1 MSIKVKDE
9 YRRNDLSLSPGGSD
23 VTTIM
28 SNGMQLTYDKIKSV
42 EKYCARLKNDQLVAE
57 ILVDGKSYWKRNH

>member
-23 VTTIM
+23 VTAIM
-28 SNGMQLTYDKIKSV
+28 SNGKKLTYDKIKSV
-42 EKYCARLKNDQLVAE
+42 EKYCARLKKDPLVIE
-57 ILVDGKSYWKRNH
+57 IIVDGEAYWKRNQ

>member
-28 SNGMQLTYDKIKSV
+28 SNGKKLTYDKIKSV
-42 EKYCARLKNDQLVAE
+42 EKYCARLKKDPLVIE
-57 ILVDGKSYWKRNH
+57 IIVDGEAYWKRNQ

>member
-28 SNGMQLTYDKIKSV
+28 SNGKKLTYDKIKSI
-42 EKYCARLKNDQLVAE
+42 EKYCARLKADPLVME
-57 ILVDGKSYWKRNH
+57 ILVDCESYWKRNQ

>member
-1 MSIKVKDE
+1 MSIKVNDE

-28 SNGMQLTYDKIKSV
+28 SNGKKLIYDKIKYV
-42 EKYCARLKNDQLVAE
+42 EKYCARLKKDPLVME
-57 ILVDGKSYWKRNH
+57 ILVDGKEYWKR

>member
-9 YRRNDLSLSPGGSD
+9 YRRNDLSLSPGGSE

-28 SNGMQLTYDKIKSV
+28 SNGKKLVYDKIKSV
-42 EKYCARLKNDQLVAE
+42 SSYCARLKNDPKVIE
-57 ILVDGKSYWKRNH
+57 ILVDGAAYWKRNQ

>member
-23 VTTIM
+23 VTAIM
-28 SNGMQLTYDKIKSV
+28 SNGKKLTYDKIKSI
-42 EKYCARLKNDQLVAE
+42 EKYCARLKNDPVVIE
-57 ILVDGKSYWKRNH
+57 IIVDGKSYWKRNQ

>member
-23 VTTIM
+23 VTIIM
-28 SNGMQLTYDKIKSV
+28 SNGKKLVYDKIKSV
-42 EKYCARLKNDQLVAE
+42 VKYCARLKKDPLVVE
-57 ILVDGKSYWKRNH
+57 ILVDGEPYWKRN

>member
-23 VTTIM
+23 VTAIM
-28 SNGMQLTYDKIKSV
+28 SNGKKLTYDKIKSI
-42 EKYCARLKNDQLVAE
+42 EKYCARLKADPLVME
-57 ILVDGKSYWKRNH
+57 ILVDGESYWKRNQ

>member
-23 VTTIM
+23 VTAIL
-28 SNGMQLTYDKIKSV
+28 SNGKKLTYDKIKSV
-42 EKYCARLKNDQLVAE
+42 AKYCAQLKGDPLVIE
-57 ILVDGKSYWKRNH
+57 ILVDGETYWKRNH

>member
-9 YRRNDLSLSPGGSD
+9 YRRNDLSLSPGGSE

-28 SNGMQLTYDKIKSV
+28 SNGKKLVYDKIKSV
-42 EKYCARLKNDQLVAE
+42 SKYCARLKNDPQVIE
-57 ILVDGKSYWKRNH
+57 IIVDGEPYWKRNQ

>member
-28 SNGMQLTYDKIKSV
+28 SNGKKLTYDKIKSV
-42 EKYCARLKNDQLVAE
+42 EKYCSRLKNDQSVIE
-57 ILVDGKSYWKRNH
+57 ILVDGEAYWKRNQ

>member
-23 VTTIM
+23 VTAIM
-28 SNGMQLTYDKIKSV
+28 SNGKQLTYDKIKSI
-42 EKYCARLKNDQLVAE
+42 EKYCARLKNDKSVIE
-57 ILVDGKSYWKRNH
+57 ILVDGEAYWKRNQ

>member
-9 YRRNDLSLSPGGSD
+9 YRRNDLSLSPGGSE

-28 SNGMQLTYDKIKSV
+28 SDGKKLVYDKIKSV
-42 EKYCARLKNDQLVAE
+42 SKYCARLKNDQHVME
-57 ILVDGKSYWKRNH
+57 ILVDGKEYWKRNQ

>member
-9 YRRNDLSLSPGGSD
+9 YRRNDLSLSPGGSE

-28 SNGMQLTYDKIKSV
+28 SNGKKLTYDKIKSV
-42 EKYCARLKNDQLVAE
+42 EKYCSRLKNDSMVIE
-57 ILVDGKSYWKRNH
+57 ILVNGTPYWKRNQ

>member
-1 MSIKVKDE
+1 MSLKVKDE

-28 SNGMQLTYDKIKSV
+28 SNGKKLTYDKIKSV
-42 EKYCARLKNDQLVAE
+42 EKYCSRLKNDKSVIE
-57 ILVDGKSYWKRNH
+57 ILVDGEAYWKRNQ

>member
-23 VTTIM
+23 VTAIM
-28 SNGMQLTYDKIKSV
+28 SNGKKLTYDKIKSI
-42 EKYCARLKNDQLVAE
+42 EKYCARLKGEPLVME
-57 ILVDGKSYWKRNH
+57 ILVDGESYWKRNQ